1 MALTPLA
8 SPLYADLFGDLETA
22 ALFSPEAEIAAL
34 IEVERALAGAQG
46 ALGVIPADAA
56 AALEAALRD
65 ARVDPAILA
74 SGTGSAGVAVP
85 ALVAHLR
92 SALPRAA
99 ADYLHFGATSQ
110 DIVDTG
116 AMLRAGRAL
125 ALFDTRL
132 EALVGLLVRL
142 ARTHRATAMAG
153 RTRGQISTPVSLGL
167 RLANWALPLARARAA
182 LAARR
187 KGLPV
192 QLGGASGDLSV
203 LGEAGAEVRAEVARR
218 LGLAASLPW
227 MTDRAPVRALGGDCV
242 DLTSA
247 LGKIGAD
254 VALMTRSEAGEIRL
268 ASAGGSSTMPQKQNP
283 VRAETLVALAR
294 FVAGLAGQLAASGF
308 HAEERDGAAWM
319 GEWLVLPQ
327 LFVATGSALESAR
340 RLVDTLE
347 PRAEAMTAR
356 VTGNGGLPL
365 AEKLSFA
372 LLPHVGRAQA
382 QDLVKRAAADTR
394 TNGTPLVEALRA
406 LTDAPLD
413 WDALAA
419 PHAATE
425 AAGRMTDALL
435 AEIDALAGR

>member
-8 SPLYADLFGDLETA
+8 SPLYADLFGDPETA

-46 ALGVIPADAA
+46 ALGVIPAEAA
-56 AALEAALRD
+56 AALEAALRE

-85 ALVAHLR
+85 ALVAQLR

-116 AMLRAGRAL
+116 TMLRAGRAL
-125 ALFDTRL
+125 ALYETRL
-132 EALVGLLVRL
+132 EALLGLLVHL

-153 RTRGQISTPVSLGL
+153 RTRGQVSTPVSLGL
-167 RLANWALPLARARAA
+167 RLANWALPLARARVA
-182 LAARR
+182 LAAQRER
-187 KGLPV
+187 LPV

-203 LGEAGAEVRAEVARR
+203 LGERGAHVREAVAHR
-218 LGLAASLPW
+218 LGLAPSLPW
-227 MTDRAPVRALGGDCV
+227 MTDRAPVRALGQICI

-254 VALMTRSEAGEIRL
+254 VALMTRSEAGEMRL

-283 VRAETLVALAR
+283 VRAETLVALGR

-327 LFVATGSALESAR
+327 MCVATGSALETAR

-347 PRAEAMTAR
+347 PQTDAMTAR
-356 VTGNGGLPL
+356 ATGDGGLPL
-365 AEKLSFA
+365 AETLSFA

-394 TNGTPLVEALRA
+394 TRGTPLVEALRA

-413 WDALAA
+413 WEALAA
-419 PHAATE
+419 PHAAT
-425 AAGRMTDALL
+425 AAAARMTDALL
-435 AEIDALAGR
+435 AEIDALAAQ